1 MQAWEEYLV
10 QGYLFITKVTCLFW
24 IIVPKPQDYWKKY
37 VSHYIDGTFN
47 SAFFM
52 DKDWVSNL
60 LLS

>member
-1 MQAWEEYLV
+1 MNRTENTIGIL
-10 QGYLFITKVTCLFW
+10 KSSFW

-52 DKDWVSNL
+52 DKDWVTNL